1 MGKQSVYHNTGS
13 FIYRDSFAGHIY
25 GEIYQI
31 YFFFG
36 NNGYYTISH
45 YLSSGGIRTDLI
57 NIYCIGGE

>member
-31 YFFFG
+31 YFFSG
-36 NNGYYTISH
+36 H
-45 YLSSGGIRTDLI
+45 YGDDSVASADFAGIRAAQEKYI
-57 NIYCIGGE
+57 